1 MKPKFSSL
9 MFLLVSIFFIA
20 NVNAQVTYQEE
31 MTSNG
36 LSGMMAFKS
45 TSTTYLGETAKNQT
59 SEIEFTGGF
68 MKHVAPK
75 STSASI
81 VRLDK
86 EVFWDLNISQKEYTE
101 MTFADFKKMIKEG
114 MSAEPMPPAQ
124 GPEGDETNED
134 EYEWGK
140 PVIRV
145 IKGKKTQ
152 NVNGFKCQDYTIQVT
167 TVGKHK
173 KTGIKDTILVVNDLW
188 NSVVTATAMEK
199 MKKFHQTLAQK
210 LGFDQPTKGMGA
222 IFSAY
227 KDYLEK
233 IAAEASKLEGYPVKS
248 TMRMTMTTHAQKS
261 LEKKDDQEE
270 KSDVDL
276 SNPVG
281 GLLGGFAK
289 KMAKKQMEKK
299 STSGAK
305 EVFQFTNELK
315 SIKVGDVSADKFEI
329 PAGFKKVTHPV
340 EQMKKK

>member
-1 MKPKFSSL
+1 MKPKLYNLLFSLLFLSL
-9 MFLLVSIFFIA
+9 ITNLS
-20 NVNAQVTYQEE
+20 AQVTYEEE
-31 MTSNG
+31 MISNG

-45 TSTTYLGETAKNQT
+45 TSTTFLTEMSKNQT
-59 SEIEFTGGF
+59 TEMEFTGSF

-75 STSASI
+75 SKSASI

-86 EVFWDLNISQKEYTE
+86 EVFWDLNIEKKEYTE
-101 MTFADFKKMIKEG
+101 MTFADFKKMIEEG
-114 MSAEPMPPAQ
+114 IGSEPMPQMQ
-124 GPEGDETNED
+124 GPEGNETNEA
-134 EYEWGK
+134 EYEWEK
-140 PVIRV
+140 PVVKV
-145 IKGKKTQ
+145 IKGEKTQ
-152 NVNGFKCQDYTIQVT
+152 NINGFKCRDYTIQVT
-167 TVGKHK
+167 TVGKHQ

-188 NSVVTATAMEK
+188 NSVVMASAMEK
-199 MKKFHQTLAQK
+199 MKNFHQNLAQK
-210 LGFDQPTKGMGA
+210 LGFDQPSRGMGA

-233 IAAEASKLEGYPVKS
+233 IAAEAAKLEGYPVKS

-261 LEKKDDQEE
+261 LEKTDEKEE

-299 STSGAK
+299 STGGAK

-315 SIKVGDVSADKFEI
+315 SIKVGEVAADKFEI
-329 PAGFKKVTHPV
+329 PTGFKKVVHPV
-340 EQMKKK
+340 NQMKKK

>member
-1 MKPKFSSL
+1 MNQKLYNLIFSL
-9 MFLLVSIFFIA
+9 LFLFLIA

-45 TSTTYLGETAKNQT
+45 TSTTYLTETAKNQT
-59 SEIEFTGGF
+59 SEMEFTGSF
-68 MKHVAPK
+68 MKHVASK
-75 STSASI
+75 SKSASI

-86 EVFWDLNISQKEYTE
+86 EVFWDLNIGKKEYTE
-101 MTFADFKKMIKEG
+101 MTFAEFKKMIKEG
-114 MSAEPMPPAQ
+114 MSTEPMPPAQ
-124 GPEGDETNED
+124 GQEGEKTNED
-134 EYEWGK
+134 EYEWEK
-140 PVIRV
+140 PVV
-145 IKGKKTQ
+145 KVTKGEKTQ
-152 NVNGFKCQDYTIQVT
+152 NVNGFKCQNYSIQVT

-188 NSVVTATAMEK
+188 NSVVMASAIEK
-199 MKKFHQTLAQK
+199 MKDFHQNLAK
-210 LGFDQPTKGMGA
+210 TLGFDQPSKGMGA

-248 TMRMTMTTHAQKS
+248 TMRMTMTSHAQKS
-261 LEKKDDQEE
+261 LEKKDEKEE

-289 KMAKKQMEKK
+289 KMAKKQMENK
-299 STSGAK
+299 STGGAK
-305 EVFQFTNELK
+305 EVFQFSNELK
-315 SIKVGDVSADKFEI
+315 SIKVGDVAADKFEI
-329 PAGFKKVTHPV
+329 PSGFKKVAHPV